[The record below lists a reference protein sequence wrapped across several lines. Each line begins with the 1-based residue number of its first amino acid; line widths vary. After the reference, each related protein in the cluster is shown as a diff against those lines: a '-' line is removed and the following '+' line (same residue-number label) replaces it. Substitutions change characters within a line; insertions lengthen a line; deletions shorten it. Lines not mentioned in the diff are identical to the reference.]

1 MNKLQALLDQHG
13 VRYFS
18 ARELLWAPR
27 WNKYHDEPEHMAN
40 IIHTAR
46 LADAIRIGW
55 GSGVRCNSAYRPLG
69 YNREVGSADTSQHV
83 QFRAMDL
90 SPVHGDIED
99 FYRVAK
105 SAVEAARRAGQVV
118 GYGVYNTFIHIDV
131 GGRQS
136 NADWDMRK

>member
-13 VRYFS
+13 VRHFS

-27 WNKYHDEPEHMAN
+27 WNKYHEEPANMSN
-40 IIHTAR
+40 IIDTAR

-55 GSGVRCNSAYRPLG
+55 GFGVRCNSAFRPLD
-69 YNREVGSADTSQHV
+69 YNRLVGSQDTSQHV

-90 SPVHGDIED
+90 SPIHGDFAD
-99 FYRVAK
+99 FVRVARA
-105 SAVEAARRAGQVV
+105 AVEAARRAGKIV
-118 GYGVYNTFIHIDV
+118 GFGVYGSFIHIDV
-131 GGRQS
+131 GGRAS